1 MKNAVVT
8 YGIIFL
14 FAAPLSARAADAPTA
29 NDLMGKWS
37 GEPPMGGELEINVT
51 SVEGGKIKGT
61 GNIPGRGARSES
73 PEVSGEVKGKRV
85 IIETRFER
93 GATVTYRCE
102 FTKKDEMP
110 CTMGGGKKTT
120 FVRVKQ

>member
-1 MKNAVVT
+1 MRNIVLFCAL
-8 YGIIFL
+8 IIL
-14 FAAPLSARAADAPTA
+14 FALPASGRAADSPTA
-29 NDLMGKWS
+29 NDLLGRWS
-37 GEPPMGGELEINVT
+37 GEPPMGGKLEINVT

-61 GNIPGRGARSES
+61 GNVPGRGARGES

-93 GATVTYRCE
+93 GTTVTYRCE

-110 CTMGGGKKTT
+110 CTVGKHQTT